1 MNAIP
6 ISGTMRTEN
15 APPLASAVPY
25 SRSQQPGS
33 RAIRSSVANTGVST
47 MPATSGGKYASAN
60 RYAGAAVDSG
70 VPDFRAF
77 HVIVG
82 SAIATAAAASPN
94 QTIPQRSELAG
105 GPETAAAAI
114 AVAPIA
120 TPPQPGMAVN
130 ALARVIA
137 SRMKRRLSAACA
149 SIGSGRAAIES
160 FITQR

>member
-1 MNAIP
+1 
-6 ISGTMRTEN
+6 
-15 APPLASAVPY
+15 
-25 SRSQQPGS
+25 
-33 RAIRSSVANTGVST
+33 AIRSSVANTGVST

-82 SAIATAAAASPN
+82 SAIATATTASPN
-94 QTIPQRSELAG
+94 QTITQRSELSG

-120 TPPQPGMAVN
+120 TPPQPAMAAD
-130 ALARVIA
+130 ALAPVVA
-137 SRMKRRLSAACA
+137 SRVER
-149 SIGSGRAAIES
+149 GV
-160 FITQR
+160 